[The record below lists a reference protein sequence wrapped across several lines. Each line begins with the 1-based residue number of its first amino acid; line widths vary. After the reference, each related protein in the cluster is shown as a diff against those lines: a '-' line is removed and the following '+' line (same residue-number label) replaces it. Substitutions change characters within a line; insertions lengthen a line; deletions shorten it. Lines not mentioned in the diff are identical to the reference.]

1 VRDGMGETAM
11 LRLTPLASIWTSA
24 PLLLVAF
31 AAALLVALAASAWFT
46 RTLES
51 LCDRLGLSIGL
62 LNVWCEIP

>member
-1 VRDGMGETAM
+1 MRWNGYTVMI
-11 LRLTPLASIWTSA
+11 RLAPLASVVLSA

-46 RTLES
+46 RTLEG

-62 LNVWCEIP
+62 